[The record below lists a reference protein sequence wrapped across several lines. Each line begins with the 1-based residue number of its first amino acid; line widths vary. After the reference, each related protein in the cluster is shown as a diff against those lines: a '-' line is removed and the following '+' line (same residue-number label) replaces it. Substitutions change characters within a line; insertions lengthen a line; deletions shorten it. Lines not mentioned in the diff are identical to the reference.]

1 MLPSPSGDCVV
12 ETRERGGPALSRNH
26 DDWFLFGFSE
36 SAHSLKCAAFFST
49 KTKARNKTPS
59 RLKKTFIPLC
69 PLFRVV
75 STSNDGCFV
84 LQTPPP
90 PTPTSWLFLS
100 GALKENTVVLCW
112 QLKYLKMKSQ
122 LHVLNV
128 SCTFQSTMTKN
139 VL

>member
-49 KTKARNKTPS
+49 KTGARNKTPS
-59 RLKKTFIPLC
+59 GLKKTFIPLC

-90 PTPTSWLFLS
+90 HPHFMAVPLQSPERKYSSAVLAIKIFKNEISAPCFKCFLHFPI
-100 GALKENTVVLCW
+100 
-112 QLKYLKMKSQ
+112 YYD
-122 LHVLNV
+122 
-128 SCTFQSTMTKN
+128 
-139 VL
+139 